1 MVSPTVTPY
10 SGLEDVA
17 KYVLNILYTCIYS
30 IMMGGYFHLFS
41 VVDIVNGLI
50 AFLARKGPLSTKV
63 LRMTIKLLL
72 EKKKLT
78 LLLKLLHCQQRLED
92 IGSTSCGNIKLYKK
106 KKKKETT
113 RRIIA
118 ISVINQ
124 I

>member
-72 EKKKLT
+72 EKKTYTTSQVIALPAEIRRHRQH
-78 LLLKLLHCQQRLED
+78 LLRK
-92 IGSTSCGNIKLYKK
+92 Y
-106 KKKKETT
+106 
-113 RRIIA
+113 
-118 ISVINQ
+118 
-124 I
+124 